1 MNDYITHITREI
13 KENASMTADL
23 VGSCSEQIIEAVEA
37 ILLCLRAGGKVIAF
51 GNGGS
56 AVEAQHFVAE
66 LVGRYRS
73 DRQPLAAVSL
83 TADSASL
90 TAIANDYGFEQVFAR
105 QLLALAK
112 PNDIAFAISTSGH
125 SPNIIH
131 ALELARSLGLITIGL
146 TGRTGGDLATRVQ
159 ICLNAPSD
167 SVPRI
172 QEAHTLLVH
181 VLCGI
186 VENAFVSTA
195 RPHHAVKSVTGE
207 VR

>member
-1 MNDYITHITREI
+1 MNDYITYITREI
-13 KENASMTADL
+13 KESASVLADL
-23 VGSCSEQIIEAVEA
+23 ADSCSEQIIEAVEA
-37 ILLCLRAGGKVIAF
+37 ILLCLSAGGKVIVF

-66 LVGRYRS
+66 LVGRYRIE
-73 DRQPLAAVSL
+73 RQPLAAVAL

-90 TAIANDYGFEQVFAR
+90 TAIANDYGFEQVFSR
-105 QLLALAK
+105 QLLALAR
-112 PNDIAFAISTSGH
+112 PNDIAFAISTSGN

-131 ALELARSLGLITIGL
+131 ALEAARSLGLVTIGL
-146 TGRTGGDLATRVQ
+146 TGRAGGKLAKRAHV
-159 ICLNAPSD
+159 CLNAPSD
-167 SVPRI
+167 STPRI

-186 VENAFVSTA
+186 VEDAFVSRA
-195 RPHHAVKSVTGE
+195 QPHQLKSVIGE